1 MNKIHTLEPGNEE
14 ITAKKIITVSDARLN
29 FFRFSIRSCNS

>member
-29 FFRFSIRSCNS
+29 FCQVFYSQLL